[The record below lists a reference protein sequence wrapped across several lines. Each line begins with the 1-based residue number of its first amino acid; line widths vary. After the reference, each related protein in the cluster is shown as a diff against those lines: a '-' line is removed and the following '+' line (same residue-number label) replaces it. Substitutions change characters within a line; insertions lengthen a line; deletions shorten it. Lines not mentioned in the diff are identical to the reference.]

1 MSRWCG
7 AQHESGSASFGI
19 KDLERRKLLKC
30 YQADREELEYQR
42 RKAAF
47 RKAEPP
53 TEVYR
58 MPEGCLEAKR
68 QGAERERRE
77 ADALGSR

>member
-19 KDLERRKLLKC
+19 KDLERRKLLEC
-30 YQADREELEYQR
+30 DEADREELEYQR
-42 RKAAF
+42 RKAAY

-53 TEVYR
+53 TDVHR
-58 MPEGCLEAKR
+58 VPEGCFEAKR
-68 QGAERERRE
+68 QDAERQRQQ
-77 ADALGSR
+77 ADALR